1 MVPPS
6 GPALT
11 LPPPA
16 CFTWSPAQ
24 RGPGCVFSMRLRSP
38 PGRNFSVRPSGRQVL
53 SVRPVAGAFSL
64 ELGWG
69 VSARWLYRAGIFLPL
84 LLKSSPQGCL
94 QLPWQVRLDS
104 LDTRGLRGATKG
116 PLCSSGIAHSSCQ
129 LPKGA
134 GVPLLWG
141 EEEVGRWLQV
151 GGLWPHLKDLFHQ
164 LMTPACV
171 RTRWWGASP
180 RCDRRT

>member
-1 MVPPS
+1 M
-6 GPALT
+6 
-11 LPPPA
+11 
-16 CFTWSPAQ
+16 
-24 RGPGCVFSMRLRSP
+24 
-38 PGRNFSVRPSGRQVL
+38 RPSGRRVL
-53 SVRPVAGAFSL
+53 SVCPVSL
-64 ELGWG
+64 KLGWG

-104 LDTRGLRGATKG
+104 SDTRGLRGVTEG
-116 PLCSSGIAHSSCQ
+116 SVCSAGIAHGSCQ

-164 LMTPACV
+164 LRTLACL

-180 RCDRRT
+180 WCDRRTQFVGCPSAASKAAASAPRGAHT